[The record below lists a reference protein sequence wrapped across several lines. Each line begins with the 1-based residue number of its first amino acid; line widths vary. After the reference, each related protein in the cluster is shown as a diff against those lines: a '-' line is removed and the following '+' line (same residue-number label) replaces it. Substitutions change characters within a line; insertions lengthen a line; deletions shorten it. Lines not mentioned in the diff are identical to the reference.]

1 MYDLQIIRVHQ
12 DPTRYRYNYVSG
24 KQVVQQRKT
33 RAGVDRGG
41 GREKKLVQQVSTN
54 FDLPNSSRPLDRSL
68 QHPSTSTM
76 SLVDVQQRQL
86 QSRVSAE
93 DALAGLSGQMMLV
106 SETIGDLRCSAD
118 GRCPPNVVDG
128 VARLH
133 VQIEEALRRVATM
146 NETMGALQDQ
156 ASSVQQ
162 ILETVRAGLSLQ
174 GSQRPDG
181 ACAGP
186 CLPQDRTGA
195 SSAAAVI
202 SPVNARSDSREHP
215 APEVLSPDEVRLRIL
230 GRGEKQQQVGGQPN
244 TTEQQRQERPKSF
257 RELIRERRER
267 NEADS
272 GPPTSETDG
281 SRSIETLEDLV
292 ASLSHCLTG
301 GQASAAAE
309 YTTWLGDSLGVETVE
324 DLAERVESSPGL
336 LVAGNGTVGMWRKK
350 EFCDA
355 VRDVAARMRRR

>member
-1 MYDLQIIRVHQ
+1 
-12 DPTRYRYNYVSG
+12 
-24 KQVVQQRKT
+24 
-33 RAGVDRGG
+33 
-41 GREKKLVQQVSTN
+41 
-54 FDLPNSSRPLDRSL
+54 
-68 QHPSTSTM
+68 M
-76 SLVDVQQRQL
+76 SLDVQQL
-86 QSRVSAE
+86 QPRVSAE
-93 DALAGLSGQMMLV
+93 DALAGLSGQMMLL

-156 ASSVQQ
+156 ASSVQR
-162 ILETVRAGLSLQ
+162 ILETVQSQLTLQ
-174 GSQRPDG
+174 GSQPGRDG
-181 ACAGP
+181 ACAEP
-186 CLPQDRTGA
+186 CLPQDRTGPPRA

-202 SPVNARSDSREHP
+202 SPVNARSGTGEHP

-230 GRGEKQQQVGGQPN
+230 RRGEHQQQVEGHPN
-244 TTEQQRQERPKSF
+244 TTQHRERPKSF
-257 RELIRERRER
+257 RELIRERKER

-309 YTTWLGDSLGVETVE
+309 YTSWLGDSLGVETVE
-324 DLAERVESSPGL
+324 DLAEMVESSPGL

>member
-1 MYDLQIIRVHQ
+1 RGREREEIGATGLDKLRPSQLESAAGPEFATSKHKYYVIGRRATTATAVQSQRGGCPRGPIRP
-12 DPTRYRYNYVSG
+12 DDAC
-24 KQVVQQRKT
+24 QRDDRGSAVLRRRSLSAERRGRS
-33 RAGVDRGG
+33 RALACPDRGG
-41 GREKKLVQQVSTN
+41 APAGGDDERDDGSAPGSGKLGPT
-54 FDLPNSSRPLDRSL
+54 DPR
-68 QHPSTSTM
+68 
-76 SLVDVQQRQL
+76 
-86 QSRVSAE
+86 
-93 DALAGLSGQMMLV
+93 
-106 SETIGDLRCSAD
+106 D
-118 GRCPPNVVDG
+118 GP
-128 VARLH
+128 
-133 VQIEEALRRVATM
+133 
-146 NETMGALQDQ
+146 GAIDK
-156 ASSVQQ
+156 
-162 ILETVRAGLSLQ
+162 
-174 GSQRPDG
+174 
-181 ACAGP
+181 
-186 CLPQDRTGA
+186 TGA

-244 TTEQQRQERPKSF
+244 TTEQQRRERPKSF

-272 GPPTSETDG
+272 GPPTSETDA
-281 SRSIETLEDLV
+281 SRNIETLEDLV

-309 YTTWLGDSLGVETVE
+309 YTSWLGDSLGVETVE

>member
-1 MYDLQIIRVHQ
+1 
-12 DPTRYRYNYVSG
+12 
-24 KQVVQQRKT
+24 
-33 RAGVDRGG
+33 
-41 GREKKLVQQVSTN
+41 
-54 FDLPNSSRPLDRSL
+54 
-68 QHPSTSTM
+68 M

-156 ASSVQQ
+156 ASSVQR
-162 ILETVRAGLSLQ
+162 ILETVQAQLSLQ

-181 ACAGP
+181 ACAKP
-186 CLPQDRTGA
+186 CLPQDKTGA

-230 GRGEKQQQVGGQPN
+230 GRGEKQQQEVGGQPN
-244 TTEQQRQERPKSF
+244 TTEQQRRERPKSF

-272 GPPTSETDG
+272 GPPTSETDA
-281 SRSIETLEDLV
+281 SRNIETLEDLV

-309 YTTWLGDSLGVETVE
+309 YTSWLGDSLGVETVE